1 MTPTPSRLALAC
13 LATLGLIGLPA
24 VGLAQDQA
32 AVVQQLD
39 AAVRQAI
46 DHHPEVTARL
56 NALRAAENEARYA
69 RGAWLPRI
77 DLEASVGRDSDRIT
91 SRSPA
96 SQSLSRNGLALS
108 ASQTLWDGLATRDE
122 VQRLDHAVQTRY
134 FEFQSTA
141 DDTALEAAKAYVD
154 VLRYRE
160 LVKLAEDNYVQHKY
174 VSDQLQIK
182 KSAGV
187 GRGVDVEQANARL
200 ALAESNLATEVA
212 NLHDVSARFLRL
224 VGQAP
229 SPVLARP
236 TSLQGN
242 LGSSQTDVL
251 SQALAR
257 SPAISA
263 AVENLRAA
271 QAQAQGKESAYQPKV
286 EARVR
291 SGVGKNFDGVQ
302 NQKRDTAAEIVLNWN
317 LYNGGSDQARVKQY
331 ADLINQ
337 AADLRDKACRD
348 VRQTTAIAHND
359 IAKLTTQLGALDR
372 NVLAI
377 AKARDAYR
385 QQFDIGQRSL
395 LDLLN
400 AENELYT
407 AKRAYANAEYDLQLA
422 YARTQAA
429 RNTLTA
435 NLGLS
440 RNDDANADLVKD
452 WQAADDA
459 AQRCPVTTV
468 EVVATSR
475 DELDAR
481 ARKLAAPAVA
491 APVAAAPA
499 AATPLAPQAD
509 AAAAETVAQRL
520 RDWASAWMSKDADR
534 YLTFYAKEFAPVR
547 STSAKWITERRR
559 LVTKPGPIE
568 VKLGDVKA
576 VPQGDSV
583 VTSFEQNYTSANF
596 KDKTLKVLTWKQ
608 QAGQWVIVKESN
620 R

>member
-32 AVVQQLD
+32 AVAQQLD

-174 VSDQLQIK
+174 VSDQLQLK

-251 SQALAR
+251 SQALAH

-407 AKRAYANAEYDLQLA
+407 AKRAYANAEWDLQTA
-422 YARTQAA
+422 QARTHAA
-429 RNTLTA
+429 RHTLLTQ
-435 NLGLS
+435 LGLQAQGE
-440 RNDDANADLVKD
+440 DAAPEGTAD
-452 WQAADDA
+452 WQAGDEA
-459 AQRCPVTTV
+459 AQRCPVLAIDAASTPLST
-468 EVVATSR
+468 
-475 DELDAR
+475 LDQR
-481 ARKLAAPAVA
+481 ARQQ
-491 APVAAAPA
+491 APVAANAPV
-499 AATPLAPQAD
+499 ATPSALPTGGSTKASTDAD
-509 AAAAETVAQRL
+509 AVSQRL
-520 RDWASAWMSKDADR
+520 RDWAAAWMSKDHPKYAA
-534 YLTFYAKEFAPVR
+534 FYAKGFTPAQGDR
-547 STSAKWITERRR
+547 ARWTQERQR
-559 LVTKPGPIE
+559 LLAKPGPIVVLVE
-568 VKLGDVKA
+568 NIQA
-576 VPQGDSV
+576 TAQGDT
-583 VTSFEQNYTSANF
+583 VTTAFTQRYTSSNF
-596 KDKTLKVLTWKQ
+596 KDVSRKVLTWKQ
-608 QAGQWVIVKESN
+608 ESGQWVIDKESN